1 MPGRSAKEAIENFV
15 SFMDETLSCV
25 TNSHLSPYQKSTKLY
40 VVFFRA
46 PVPLV
51 SRNGNRFYLQVTQ
64 QCTAEKCDDGS
75 FKAHTRQYSYVFS
88 DSAQATHHGIVSY
101 HWHPDDF
108 SVRDPHLHLRI
119 TPNLG
124 YPEIERKIARAHFP
138 TSRVCLEDFVRLLID
153 YYDIK
158 PLLHHS
164 TWRRILRKNKE
175 AFGKQA
181 TWFVVPSA

>member
-1 MPGRSAKEAIENFV
+1 MQTS
-15 SFMDETLSCV
+15 
-25 TNSHLSPYQKSTKLY
+25 
-40 VVFFRA
+40 
-46 PVPLV
+46 
-51 SRNGNRFYLQVTQ
+51 
-64 QCTAEKCDDGS
+64 
-75 FKAHTRQYSYVFS
+75 
-88 DSAQATHHGIVSY
+88 HHGIVAY

-124 YPEIERKIARAHFP
+124 YPEIERKIGRAHFP

-158 PLLHHS
+158 PSLHHS
-164 TWRRILRKNKE
+164 AWRRILRKNKA

-181 TWFVVPSA
+181 SWFAVAAT